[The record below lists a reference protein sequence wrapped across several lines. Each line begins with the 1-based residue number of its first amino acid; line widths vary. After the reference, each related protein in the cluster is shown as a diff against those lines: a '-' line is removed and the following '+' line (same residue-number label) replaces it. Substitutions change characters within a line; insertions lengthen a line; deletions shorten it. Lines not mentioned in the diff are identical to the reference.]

1 MSTLKV
7 LANAVNERVDL
18 CIQSLESNEDIDRIF
33 ERGFPDGSSN
43 KRVRWEILHHELNH
57 GTQHR
62 SEVSMMLTKL
72 GHSPVDTEIL

>member
-18 CIQSLESNEDIDRIF
+18 CIQSPESNEDIDRIF

-43 KRVRWEILHHELNH
+43 KRVRWDILFHVINH

-62 SEVSMMLTKL
+62 SEVATMLTKL
-72 GHSPVDTEIL
+72 GHSHVDMEIL

>member
-1 MSTLKV
+1 MELSPEDFPSLSRLKV

-43 KRVRWEILHHELNH
+43 KRVR
-57 GTQHR
+57 
-62 SEVSMMLTKL
+62 
-72 GHSPVDTEIL
+72 

>member
-18 CIQSLESNEDIDRIF
+18 CIQSHESNEDIDCIF

-43 KRVRWEILHHELNH
+43 KRVRCEILFHVVNH

-62 SEVSMMLTKL
+62 SKVAMMLIKL
-72 GHSPVDTEIL
+72 GYSPVDIEIL

>member
-1 MSTLKV
+1 MSSLKV

-43 KRVRWEILHHELNH
+43 KRVRWEILLYELNH

>member
-1 MSTLKV
+1 MSSLKV

-43 KRVRWEILHHELNH
+43 KRVR
-57 GTQHR
+57 
-62 SEVSMMLTKL
+62 
-72 GHSPVDTEIL
+72 

>member
-1 MSTLKV
+1 MSSLKI

-43 KRVRWEILHHELNH
+43 KRVRWEILFQVINH

-62 SEVSMMLTKL
+62 SKVAIMLTKL
-72 GHSPVDTEIL
+72 GYSPVDMEIL